1 MNWNAKRTLPAL
13 ALAAAVSVAAVAAL
27 HAAGTPPER
36 PRSSAPASAETPAD
50 GKTNDLYAQGYD
62 LAKSEN
68 YAEARKIFEDLAA
81 REPKNPEVLN
91 MLAYTQRKTGDVDEA
106 LDNYERALKLRPK
119 FPQAREYRGEAYLQA
134 AMSEAELLKSYGKDG
149 EEDLKKLAD
158 AFQEAASKME
168 GIRPKGD
175 AKSGW

>member
-1 MNWNAKRTLPAL
+1 MSWNAKRTILGLVLTVAISM
-13 ALAAAVSVAAVAAL
+13 AGAAVL
-27 HAAGTPPER
+27 HASGTPSES
-36 PRSSAPASAETPAD
+36 RSPKPAATTPQAEGNTED
-50 GKTNDLYAQGYD
+50 QYAKGYE
-62 LAKSEN
+62 LAKAEN
-68 YAEARKIFEDLAA
+68 YVEARKIFEELAA

-134 AMSEAELLKSYGKDG
+134 AMAEADLLKSYGKDG
-149 EEDLKKLAD
+149 DEDLKKLVD

-168 GIRPKGD
+168 AVRPKGD

>member
-13 ALAAAVSVAAVAAL
+13 ALAAAVSVAAAAAL
-27 HAAGTPPER
+27 HAAGTPPDR
-36 PRSSAPASAETPAD
+36 PRSSAPATAEAPGD
-50 GKTNDLYAQGYD
+50 EKTNDLYAKGYD

-168 GIRPKGD
+168 GVRPKGD

>member
-1 MNWNAKRTLPAL
+1 MNWNAKRTTLGRAL
-13 ALAAAVSVAAVAAL
+13 VAALSLAAAGAL
-27 HAAGTPPER
+27 HASGTPPES
-36 PRSSAPASAETPAD
+36 PSSKPAPTTPQGE
-50 GKTNDLYAQGYD
+50 GKTEDEYAKGYEF
-62 LAKSEN
+62 AKAEN
-68 YAEARKIFEDLAA
+68 YVEARKIFEELAA

-91 MLAYTQRKTGDVDEA
+91 MLAYTPRKTGDVNEA

-134 AMSEAELLKSYGKDG
+134 AMAEADLLKSYGKDG
-149 EEDLKKLAD
+149 QEDLKKLVD

-168 GIRPKGD
+168 GVRPKGD

>member
-1 MNWNAKRTLPAL
+1 MDWNAKRTLPAL
-13 ALAAAVSVAAVAAL
+13 ALAAAVSLAAAAAL
-27 HAAGTPPER
+27 HAAGTPAEK
-36 PRSSAPASAETPAD
+36 PRSSAPATSETPAD
-50 GKTNDLYAQGYD
+50 GKANDLYAKGYD
-62 LAKSEN
+62 LAKAEE

-91 MLAYTQRKTGDVDEA
+91 MLAFTQRKTGDVEEA

-134 AMSEAELLKSYGKDG
+134 ALLDAEQLKSYGKDG
-149 EEDLKKLAD
+149 EEDLRKLAD

-168 GIRPKGD
+168 SMRPKGD